1 MVSYKILTAQK
12 LDMLENLGP
21 NLSLLIKV
29 LLIPVLVLAALLL
42 YRLDRIL
49 NAGVKSAEAI
59 ERTAENVEKSSKT
72 VYDVASLLRNILFV
86 GPETKE
92 GGKKDE

>member
-1 MVSYKILTAQK
+1 MF
-12 LDMLENLGP
+12 ENLGP

-49 NAGVKSAEAI
+49 NAGVQSAEAI

-72 VYDVASLLRNILFV
+72 VYDVASLVRNIPFV
-86 GPETKE
+86 GPEMKE
-92 GGKKDE
+92 DDKDE

>member
-1 MVSYKILTAQK
+1 MF
-12 LDMLENLGP
+12 ENLGP

-49 NAGVKSAEAI
+49 NAGVQSAEAI
-59 ERTAENVEKSSKT
+59 ERTAENVEKSSRT
-72 VYDVASLLRNILFV
+72 VYDVASVLRNIPFV
-86 GPETKE
+86 GPERKE
-92 GGKKDE
+92 DEKDE

>member
-1 MVSYKILTAQK
+1 MF
-12 LDMLENLGP
+12 ENLGP

-49 NAGVKSAEAI
+49 NAGVQSAEAI

-72 VYDVASLLRNILFV
+72 VYDVASLLRNIPFV
-86 GPETKE
+86 GAERKE
-92 GGKKDE
+92 DEKDE